1 MHSNICTHIDAR
13 THVLRKKDIRECLS
27 GNFVRLFPLFRFS
40 QRWHKWKVKQVGHAL
55 SFTISRWRSCHP
67 LFRPRP
73 RPAPVQHSCRPAKQ
87 LTHISV
93 SAYAT
98 KWPKVAWWLVTI
110 FFCLFPAALTLNF
123 SPCCRAGSGFY
134 CFQCLFFAS
143 RLQTAST
150 RRKQT
155 ERPPRVFWPTEGTR
169 ATDATD
175 DSGWTENHFLFSRS
189 SSAISA
195 ASGEKAFRREAVRAA
210 CCTEGAKD
218 LKFLS
223 GFSDLVHEAIIE
235 ISFKLI

>member
-1 MHSNICTHIDAR
+1 MHSNICTHTDAR
-13 THVLRKKDIRECLS
+13 THVLRKRDIRECLS
-27 GNFVRLFPLFRFS
+27 GNFVRLFPLFSALTQVES
-40 QRWHKWKVKQVGHAL
+40 QASWTRAKFYNFPLKVL
-55 SFTISRWRSCHP
+55 SPPF
-67 LFRPRP
+67 
-73 RPAPVQHSCRPAKQ
+73 PAPSTPPAFVQHSCRPAKQ

-143 RLQTAST
+143 WLQTAST

-195 ASGEKAFRREAVRAA
+195 ASGEKAFRREAVRTA
-210 CCTEGAKD
+210 CCTVGARD